1 MSKTTA
7 LIDEIQ
13 DDLQMLQALSNEM
26 KVKYRELAATLL
38 SARALV
44 PENRWE
50 AWVSANL
57 ELEVSVVESVM
68 ECDISALGINT
79 IMLPLTFDE
88 VQQTPESPKPNGSRI
103 HNRKTK
109 KKV

>member
-13 DDLQMLQALSNEM
+13 DDLQRLQALSNEM

-68 ECDISALGINT
+68 ECDISALGINSL
-79 IMLPLTFDE
+79 MLPLTFNE
-88 VQQTPESPKPNGSRI
+88 VQQEFESPKPNASRI
-103 HNRKTK
+103 NNRKVK

>member
-7 LIDEIQ
+7 LIDEIR
-13 DDLQMLQALSNEM
+13 DDLQRLQVLSNEM

-68 ECDISALGINT
+68 ECDISALGINSL
-79 IMLPLTFDE
+79 MLPLTFDE
-88 VQQTPESPKPNGSRI
+88 LQQAPESTKTNGSRI
-103 HNRKTK
+103 HNRKAK

>member
-7 LIDEIQ
+7 LIDEIRN
-13 DDLQMLQALSNEM
+13 DLQRLQVLSNEM

-68 ECDISALGINT
+68 ECDISALAINT
-79 IMLPLTFDE
+79 IMLPLTLNE
-88 VQQTPESPKPNGSRI
+88 VQQAPEIPKPNGSRI
-103 HNRKTK
+103 NNRKVK

>member
-7 LIDEIQ
+7 LIDEIRN
-13 DDLQMLQALSNEM
+13 DLQRLQVLSNEM

-38 SARALV
+38 IARALV
-44 PENRWE
+44 PDNRWE

-68 ECDISALGINT
+68 ECDISALGINSL
-79 IMLPLTFDE
+79 MLPLTFDE
-88 VQQTPESPKPNGSRI
+88 IQQAPESPKPNGSRI
-103 HNRKTK
+103 HNRKAK